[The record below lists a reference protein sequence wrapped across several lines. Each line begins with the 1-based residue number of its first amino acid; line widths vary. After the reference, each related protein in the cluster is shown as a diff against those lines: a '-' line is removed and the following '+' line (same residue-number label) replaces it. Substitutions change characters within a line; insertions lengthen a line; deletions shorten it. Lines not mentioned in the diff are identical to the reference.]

1 MIKTHKKA
9 KKTNSITKERHFGVV
24 LEDIDSKLDLVVE
37 GHQSLDKKI
46 DRVESELKGELTDF
60 RKDTE
65 YRFTILTEMTVKN
78 TEDIE
83 IIKTDLN
90 TVKGDLGAVKT
101 MTVKNTEDIEII
113 KTDLNTVKGDL
124 GAVKTMTVKNTEDI
138 EIIKTDIEFIKSGF
152 KKKVDLE
159 EFEHLERRVVLL
171 EKKVS

>member
-113 KTDLNTVKGDL
+113 KTD
-124 GAVKTMTVKNTEDI
+124 
-138 EIIKTDIEFIKSGF
+138 IEFIKSGF

-171 EKKVS
+171 EKKVSRVRT

>member
-113 KTDLNTVKGDL
+113 KS
-124 GAVKTMTVKNTEDI
+124 
-138 EIIKTDIEFIKSGF
+138 DIEFIKSGF

-171 EKKVS
+171 EKKVSRVRT

>member
-1 MIKTHKKA
+1 
-9 KKTNSITKERHFGVV
+9 

-113 KTDLNTVKGDL
+113 KTD
-124 GAVKTMTVKNTEDI
+124 
-138 EIIKTDIEFIKSGF
+138 IEFIKSGF

-171 EKKVS
+171 EKKVSRVRT